1 MSVLRTL
8 KSFVREQAAQ
18 AGLIPGERDL
28 QTALARAKA
37 RNTAFQTV
45 IDIGA
50 SNGQW
55 SRVARRVFPEAS
67 YFLIEARAEHEA
79 ALQEY
84 QKRNPRTEYV
94 IAAAGDT
101 VGEIYFDATDLYSG
115 QASHTPYAENNI
127 VVPVTTI
134 DTQAR
139 EKKLASPFL
148 LKLDTHGFE
157 VPIFE
162 GARETLAQTALI
174 VVETYNFNLT
184 PDSLR
189 FPRMCAFLEERG
201 FRCIDFCNPMHRAR
215 DGAFWQMDLFFA
227 PADSLPFQSNDFH

>member
-8 KSFVREQAAQ
+8 KSIARDTAGR
-18 AGLIPGERDL
+18 AGLIAGERDL
-28 QTALARAKA
+28 QNALARAKA
-37 RNTAFQTV
+37 RNTQFQTV

-55 SRVARRVFPEAS
+55 SRVARRVFPEAA
-67 YFLIEARAEHEA
+67 YFLIEARAEHEGG
-79 ALQEY
+79 LQEF
-84 QKRNPRTEYV
+84 QQQNPRVEYV

-127 VVPVTTI
+127 VVPVTTV
-134 DTQAR
+134 DTQVE
-139 EKKLASPFL
+139 EKSLIPPFL

-162 GARETLAQTALI
+162 GARETLRHTSLI
-174 VVETYNFNLT
+174 IVETYNFPLT

-189 FPRMCAFLEERG
+189 FHQMCAFLEERG

-215 DGAFWQMDLFFA
+215 DGAFWQVDLFFA
-227 PADSLPFQSNDFH
+227 PADCPAFQSNDFH